1 MLVGKSDGIR
11 MHCNEA
17 IIKLFCLWGGDNAL
31 EKTQDI
37 INEVAVQ
44 VLWTLKFVI
53 EKWVFLCSIISAI
66 LFLYVFLG
74 LFAYVFY

>member
-44 VLWTLKFVI
+44 VL
-53 EKWVFLCSIISAI
+53 
-66 LFLYVFLG
+66 
-74 LFAYVFY
+74 